1 MRTMIDRSMPPPAAS
16 DPAPPSGLGAKLD
29 EAWRRF
35 RLACFWSMSRTAA
48 PESIVKALRENGGMD
63 AWRLAS
69 EIEREMR
76 RKESNAA

>member
-1 MRTMIDRSMPPPAAS
+1 MIDRSVPPPAAS
-16 DPAPPSGLGAKLD
+16 DPAPPPGLSAKLD

-35 RLACFWSMSRTAA
+35 RLPCLWSMSRAAA

-69 EIEREMR
+69 EIESVMR